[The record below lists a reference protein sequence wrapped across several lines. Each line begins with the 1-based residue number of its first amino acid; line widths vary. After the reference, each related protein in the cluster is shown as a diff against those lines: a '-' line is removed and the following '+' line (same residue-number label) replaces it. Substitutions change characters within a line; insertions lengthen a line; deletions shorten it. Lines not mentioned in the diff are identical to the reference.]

1 MNKRI
6 SILGSTGSIGRQ
18 VLDVARNLKLDV
30 LGLSAASNIDLLEE
44 QVYEFRPRAVS
55 VLDEDLANELR
66 YRLKGLDIEVY
77 SGEEGIVKIA
87 VMDETDTVV
96 VSVVGIAG
104 LIPTLEAINSGKDIA
119 LANKE
124 TLVTAGQLVI
134 ENAKKKGVKIL
145 PVDSEHSAIFQC
157 LAGNNRNRIEKI
169 ILTASG
175 GPFRGMKANELEYVT
190 VEQALKHPNWK
201 MGNKI
206 TIDSAT
212 LMNKGLEVIEAKWLF
227 GVDDSKIKVIVHP
240 QSIVHSMIEYCDGA
254 VMAQLGSPDMRI
266 CIQYALTCPDRVS
279 NNYSRLDLVKLGA
292 LTFEEPDFNA
302 FPCLKMAYD
311 VSKTGGTA
319 PVVLN
324 AANEVAVDMFLKR
337 RIGFMDIP
345 RIIENVLNKHSIN
358 RNPGLSE
365 IMEADKWARSMAE
378 SAGRKLRY

>member
-1 MNKRI
+1 
-6 SILGSTGSIGRQ
+6 
-18 VLDVARNLKLDV
+18 
-30 LGLSAASNIDLLEE
+30 
-44 QVYEFRPRAVS
+44 
-55 VLDEDLANELR
+55 
-66 YRLKGLDIEVY
+66 
-77 SGEEGIVKIA
+77 
-87 VMDETDTVV
+87 
-96 VSVVGIAG
+96 
-104 LIPTLEAINSGKDIA
+104 
-119 LANKE
+119 
-124 TLVTAGQLVI
+124 
-134 ENAKKKGVKIL
+134 
-145 PVDSEHSAIFQC
+145 
-157 LAGNNRNRIEKI
+157 
-169 ILTASG
+169 
-175 GPFRGMKANELEYVT
+175 MKANELEYVT